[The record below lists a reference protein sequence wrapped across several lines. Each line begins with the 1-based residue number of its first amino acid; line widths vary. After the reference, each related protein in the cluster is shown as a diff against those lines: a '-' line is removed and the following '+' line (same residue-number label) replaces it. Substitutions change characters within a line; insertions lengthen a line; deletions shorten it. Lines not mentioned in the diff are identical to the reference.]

1 MSSLQNN
8 TTIRVIVATILG
20 LVVLIAGWVMI
31 LNSAQAA
38 NGRQIAT
45 NTANIGN
52 VEDNISEI
60 KIDLRRVLD
69 KIDSID
75 AKLPGP

>member
-20 LVVLIAGWVMI
+20 LVVMIAGWVMI

-45 NTANIGN
+45 NTANITN
-52 VEDNISEI
+52 VEGDIGEI